1 MNASPSNKIAS
12 TQHLKFGIAR
22 QNIYIIFIEFCSTE
36 TSNIISFLRDNQF
49 APRGKNIDSIDQ
61 LLEAFSERSW
71 DLIIC
76 QPQKSAFDPY
86 LMARTLAELE
96 KDIPVLQLREQ
107 PDKANI
113 TEGLLNNIQAV
124 IPRDDYPLLLLFI
137 QREYSYLQS
146 RRSARLLQLQLSD
159 SHKRCKM
166 LMDHSALAI
175 AIIHNQKIIYLNDA
189 FCNLFG
195 FQVHNNLLHKPILNL
210 VASQER
216 SGFSKLLAGFIDSGQ
231 NMQPY
236 QVLAKRADNSNFT
249 AHLEIQQ
256 VHYQQ
261 KDCIEIIVDNTR
273 NLHTEHKFSELDAI
287 TGLYSIDFFT
297 EALESNV
304 KLAHR
309 GGNNCHL
316 LYIDVL
322 NLKNIRSHL
331 GNEAFITIARDIA
344 DILNEEF
351 SKSHLIA
358 RLNDNIFAVIYLDPN
373 SKKTEKLAY
382 KLQARLNSHVTI
394 YKQEKLQTENVIAIV
409 TLTDTAPSA
418 QQLIER
424 AQRAI
429 VQSENSSEN
438 PAKVVWYH
446 PKKSTATSS
455 HQQQSIVQVR
465 EAIAQGKLR
474 LLFQPL
480 VPLVFASEQQHYEVL
495 LRMIGTNNENILPA
509 NFLSSFSHA
518 NLNEEMDRWVIAQS
532 INQFRHELDNNKQP
546 KLFISVTDTV
556 WEREALLLWIAESL
570 RKSRIQADHIVIQIS
585 ELESANKLAKAKYFV
600 DGLRQLNCLVCLK
613 HYGSTNNSQS
623 ILQTL
628 DPDYVKF
635 DGSYIRELTE
645 EPASDLR
652 FKSLLS
658 HLKNL
663 GKVTIA
669 PQVETPKVMRLLW
682 KSGVSIIQGH
692 YLQAPEEEMHYDFDQ

>member
-1 MNASPSNKIAS
+1 MNASPSNKTS
-12 TQHLKFGIAR
+12 PTQYSQLGTTR
-22 QNIYIIFIEFCSTE
+22 QNIYIIFIEFCSVE

-61 LLEAFSERSW
+61 LLEAFVERSW

-76 QPQKSAFDPY
+76 QPQKSSFDPY
-86 LMARTLAELE
+86 LMTKTLAELE
-96 KDIPVLQLREQ
+96 KDIPVLQLRDQ

-124 IPRDDYPLLLLFI
+124 IPRDDYQLLLLFI

-146 RRSARLLQLQLSD
+146 RRSGRLLQLQLSD

-175 AIIHNQKIIYLNDA
+175 AFIYNQKIIYLNDA

-195 FQVHNNLLHKPILNL
+195 YQVHDHLLQKPILNL
-210 VASQER
+210 VASQEK
-216 SGFSKLLAGFIDSGQ
+216 SGFSKLLASFVDSGQ

-256 VHYQQ
+256 AHYQQ
-261 KDCIEIIVDNTR
+261 KDCIEIIVDNSKI
-273 NLHTEHKFSELDAI
+273 LHKEHKFSELDAI
-287 TGLYSIDFFT
+287 TGLYNLDFFSD
-297 EALESNV
+297 ALENNI

-322 NLKNIRSHL
+322 NLIDIRSQL
-331 GNEAFITIARDIA
+331 GNDAGRTIARDIA
-344 DILNEEF
+344 DILNDEF
-351 SKSHLIA
+351 GKSHVKA
-358 RLNDNIFAVIYLDPN
+358 RLDDNIFAIIYLDPN

-382 KLQARLNSHVTI
+382 KLLSRLNSHIT
-394 YKQEKLQTENVIAIV
+394 KHQQAELQTESVIAIV
-409 TLTDTAPSA
+409 TLTDTAPCA
-418 QQLIER
+418 QQIIER
-424 AQRAI
+424 GQRAI
-429 VQSENSSEN
+429 IKSENLTDN

-446 PKKSTATSS
+446 PENAAVTNSQS
-455 HQQQSIVQVR
+455 QSIEQAR

-495 LRMIGTNNENILPA
+495 LRMIGTENENILPA

-532 INQFRHELDNNKQP
+532 INQFRHELDNNKQL

-556 WEREALLLWIAESL
+556 WERESLLLWIAESL

-585 ELESANKLAKAKYFV
+585 ELDSANKLAKAKYFV
-600 DGLRQLNCLVCLK
+600 DSLRQLNCLVCLK
-613 HYGSTNNSQS
+613 HYGSTSNSQS

-628 DPDYVKF
+628 DPDYIKF
-635 DGSYIRELTE
+635 DGSYIQELAE
-645 EPASDLR
+645 DPVSGSR
-652 FKSLLS
+652 FQSLLS
-658 HLKNL
+658 HLKDL

-669 PQVETPKVMRLLW
+669 PQVETPKVMSLLW
-682 KSGVSIIQGH
+682 KSGVSIIQGY
-692 YLQAPEEEMHYDFDQ
+692 YLQAPEEKMHYDFDQ

>member
-1 MNASPSNKIAS
+1 MNASPSNKTS
-12 TQHLKFGIAR
+12 PTQHLQLGTTR
-22 QNIYIIFIEFCSTE
+22 QNIYIIFIEFCSVE

-61 LLEAFSERSW
+61 LLEAFVERSW

-76 QPQKSAFDPY
+76 QPQKSSFDPY
-86 LMARTLAELE
+86 LMTKTLAELE
-96 KDIPVLQLREQ
+96 KDIPVLQLRDQ

-124 IPRDDYPLLLLFI
+124 IPRDDYQLLLLFI

-146 RRSARLLQLQLSD
+146 RRSGRLLQLQLSD

-175 AIIHNQKIIYLNDA
+175 AFIYNQKIIYLNDA

-195 FQVHNNLLHKPILNL
+195 YQVHDHLLQKPILNL
-210 VASQER
+210 VASQEK
-216 SGFSKLLAGFIDSGQ
+216 SGFSKLLASFVDSGQ

-256 VHYQQ
+256 AHYQQ
-261 KDCIEIIVDNTR
+261 KDCIEIIVDNSKI
-273 NLHTEHKFSELDAI
+273 LHKEHKFSELDAI
-287 TGLYSIDFFT
+287 TGLYNLDFFSD
-297 EALESNV
+297 ALENNI

-322 NLKNIRSHL
+322 NLIDIRSQL
-331 GNEAFITIARDIA
+331 GNDAGRTIARDIA
-344 DILNEEF
+344 DILNDEF
-351 SKSHLIA
+351 GKSHVKA
-358 RLNDNIFAVIYLDPN
+358 RLDDNIFAIIYLDPN

-382 KLQARLNSHVTI
+382 KLLSRLNSHITK
-394 YKQEKLQTENVIAIV
+394 YQQAELQTESVIAIV
-409 TLTDTAPSA
+409 TLTDTAPCA
-418 QQLIER
+418 QQIIER
-424 AQRAI
+424 GQRAI
-429 VQSENSSEN
+429 IKSENLTDN
-438 PAKVVWYH
+438 QAKVVWYH
-446 PKKSTATSS
+446 PENAAVTNSQS
-455 HQQQSIVQVR
+455 QSIEQAR

-495 LRMIGTNNENILPA
+495 LRMIGTENENILPA
-509 NFLSSFSHA
+509 NFLSSFRHA

-532 INQFRHELDNNKQP
+532 INQFRHELDNNKQL

-556 WEREALLLWIAESL
+556 WERESLLLWIAESL

-585 ELESANKLAKAKYFV
+585 ELDSANKLAKAKYFV
-600 DGLRQLNCLVCLK
+600 DSLRQLNCLVCLK

-628 DPDYVKF
+628 DPDYIKF
-635 DGSYIRELTE
+635 DGSYIQELAE
-645 EPASDLR
+645 DPVSDSR
-652 FKSLLS
+652 FQSLLS
-658 HLKNL
+658 HLKDL

-669 PQVETPKVMRLLW
+669 PQVETPKVMSLLW
-682 KSGVSIIQGH
+682 KSGVSIIQGY